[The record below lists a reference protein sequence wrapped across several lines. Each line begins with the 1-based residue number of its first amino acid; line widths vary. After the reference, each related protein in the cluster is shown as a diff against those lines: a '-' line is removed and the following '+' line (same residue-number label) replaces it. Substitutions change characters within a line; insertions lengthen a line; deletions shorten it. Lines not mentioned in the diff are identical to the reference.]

1 EWCSWVSSGSCAD
14 PGASPVADC
23 ARMIW
28 NDAGCGGA
36 GGPELW
42 RHDHTHGTLTSHV
55 GDHEGTM
62 TLSDHPYTTTPLARS
77 SIAEIYRYAVSLA
90 RAKHVSSRHLVRGPN
105 QLEVKLSWG

>member
-1 EWCSWVSSGSCAD
+1 
-14 PGASPVADC
+14 
-23 ARMIW
+23 MIW
-28 NDAGCGGA
+28 NDAGFGGA
-36 GGPELW
+36 EGPELW

-90 RAKHVSSRHLVRGPN
+90 RAKHVSARHLVRGPN